1 MNISTCSIGQSLI
14 ITAAIVAIAAIIVAY
29 TMRASDRERIE
40 VEDRR
45 AEELSNWYAQSG
57 KAMRATSV

>member
-1 MNISTCSIGQSLI
+1 MIFSACSIGQSIVITVAI
-14 ITAAIVAIAAIIVAY
+14 IALAAVIVARTKY
-29 TMRASDRERIE
+29 ASDRDRRDA
-40 VEDRR
+40 EDRR